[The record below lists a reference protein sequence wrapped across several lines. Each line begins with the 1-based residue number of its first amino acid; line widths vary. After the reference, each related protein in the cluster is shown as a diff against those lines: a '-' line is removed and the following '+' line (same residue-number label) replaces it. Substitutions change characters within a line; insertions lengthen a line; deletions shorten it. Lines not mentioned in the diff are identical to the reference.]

1 MSGNL
6 NRHFNFSNFKIFLM
20 PWKSDF
26 VRKIDFVI
34 SDIFKK
40 IPVELM
46 LFDLCYAKIFLA
58 RRYTHLL
65 NLFYNYGKQ

>member
-1 MSGNL
+1 
-6 NRHFNFSNFKIFLM
+6 M

-46 LFDLCYAKIFLA
+46 LFSEEI
-58 RRYTHLL
+58 YTHLL

>member
-1 MSGNL
+1 
-6 NRHFNFSNFKIFLM
+6 M

>member
-1 MSGNL
+1 
-6 NRHFNFSNFKIFLM
+6 M

-34 SDIFKK
+34 SDIFSEE
-40 IPVELM
+40 I
-46 LFDLCYAKIFLA
+46 
-58 RRYTHLL
+58 YTHLL

>member
-1 MSGNL
+1 
-6 NRHFNFSNFKIFLM
+6 M

-46 LFDLCYAKIFLA
+46 LFDIHTFIKFIL
-58 RRYTHLL
+58 
-65 NLFYNYGKQ
+65 

>member
-1 MSGNL
+1 
-6 NRHFNFSNFKIFLM
+6 M

-46 LFDLCYAKIFLA
+46 LFDLCYAEIFWA
-58 RRYTHLL
+58 RRYTHI
-65 NLFYNYGKQ
+65 Y